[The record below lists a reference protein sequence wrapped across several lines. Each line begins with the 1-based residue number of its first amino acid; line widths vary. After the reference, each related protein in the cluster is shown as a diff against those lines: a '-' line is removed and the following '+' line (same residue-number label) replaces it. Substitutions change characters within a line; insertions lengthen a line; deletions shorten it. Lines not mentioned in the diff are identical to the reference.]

1 MVAKRTV
8 GFALG
13 GGGARGSFSAG
24 ALDYLIREAGLIPKV
39 ITGTSAGSI
48 CASVLA
54 QARTSEEFHTA
65 ATVLRDDV
73 IRLGVPGVAFEP
85 QPWLTGLEGTPLAVD
100 VRELMAGTMRPTIP
114 ADPTLAEDVLADATS
129 GTRTTA
135 VQHGLEVARSVVSG
149 LAMTHK
155 AIKGLSANAES
166 LAVIDPLGEALLGHT
181 PGRGPAP
188 LDLES
193 IARDGLELRLTVTA
207 LNEGCV
213 RYVTQTGSLV
223 EQDAVTAAPGDPTPG
238 VVEGVLAS
246 SSVPMVFAPRPIGG
260 DVYVDGGVLQNI
272 PLAPAFALGATDV
285 YAVLADSLAC
295 PPPEVDYAH
304 TNMFSVLLRSQV
316 YVTLY
321 GQQRRDLAM
330 PRPDG
335 ARLTVIDPTV
345 MAIGLFETE
354 PGLMNINI
362 DYGWLRACGETSKLS
377 DDDRA
382 RAHELADL
390 IVTGRLR
397 AWYLEHGVAGEIPS
411 DSSVATSPAPA
422 DSEPTDSGPDASKVA
437 ASDPATSKFAGQG
450 APESADGVPDAAVWD
465 TDAEAAVP
473 TDAVADEVGI
483 QAARALASAKRLV
496 AASLVEWRALGLAL
510 PAKDDTWSEQPELA

>member
-188 LDLES
+188 
-193 IARDGLELRLTVTA
+193 A
-207 LNEGCV
+207 
-213 RYVTQTGSLV
+213 TGSDYGSGYL
-223 EQDAVTAAPGDPTPG
+223 EISEKGFGFLRTAAAQFSW
-238 VVEGVLAS
+238 LFS
-246 SSVPMVFAPRPIGG
+246 SRERGYFRPRRCI
-260 DVYVDGGVLQNI
+260 
-272 PLAPAFALGATDV
+272 
-285 YAVLADSLAC
+285 
-295 PPPEVDYAH
+295 
-304 TNMFSVLLRSQV
+304 RS
-316 YVTLY
+316 
-321 GQQRRDLAM
+321 
-330 PRPDG
+330 
-335 ARLTVIDPTV
+335 
-345 MAIGLFETE
+345 
-354 PGLMNINI
+354 
-362 DYGWLRACGETSKLS
+362 
-377 DDDRA
+377 
-382 RAHELADL
+382 
-390 IVTGRLR
+390 
-397 AWYLEHGVAGEIPS
+397 
-411 DSSVATSPAPA
+411 
-422 DSEPTDSGPDASKVA
+422 
-437 ASDPATSKFAGQG
+437 
-450 APESADGVPDAAVWD
+450 
-465 TDAEAAVP
+465 
-473 TDAVADEVGI
+473 
-483 QAARALASAKRLV
+483 
-496 AASLVEWRALGLAL
+496 
-510 PAKDDTWSEQPELA
+510 

>member
-1 MVAKRTV
+1 MAIVSITSCRMWPFSTRWSTEVPCLRVITRCATRILARCRGRGLRTDYRAATASKDYRAVVAKRTV

-39 ITGTSAGSI
+39 ITGTSAGAI

-54 QARTSEEFHTA
+54 QARTPEEFHTA

-73 IRLGVPGVAFEP
+73 IRMGVPGVAFEP

-114 ADPTLAEDVLADATS
+114 ADPTLAEDVLADATD
-129 GTRTTA
+129 GAKVTA
-135 VQHGLEVARSVVSG
+135 MAQGLDVARSVVSG

-155 AIKGLSANAES
+155 AIKGLSANAQS
-166 LAVIDPLGEALLGHT
+166 LAVIDPLGEAFLGKT
-181 PGRGPAP
+181 PGQGPAP
-188 LDLES
+188 LDLAA
-193 IARDGLELRLTVTA
+193 IAREGLELRLTVTA
-207 LNEGCV
+207 LNAGRV
-213 RYVTQTGSLV
+213 RYVTQFGAMV
-223 EQDAVTAAPGDPTPG
+223 EQDGVTPVPGDPSPG

-246 SSVPMVFAPRPIGG
+246 SSVPMVFAPRPIGD

-272 PLAPAFALGATDV
+272 PVAPAFALGATDV
-285 YAVLADSLAC
+285 YAVLADSLEC
-295 PPPEVDYAH
+295 PAPEVDYAT

-330 PRPDG
+330 HRPDG
-335 ARLTVIDPTV
+335 TRLIVIDPTIL
-345 MAIGLFETE
+345 AIGLFETE

-362 DYGWLRACGETSKLS
+362 DYGWLRACGETSKLR

-397 AWYLEHGVAGEIPS
+397 SWYLEHGIGE
-411 DSSVATSPAPA
+411 DTGT
-422 DSEPTDSGPDASKVA
+422 DGSEGSGS
-437 ASDPATSKFAGQG
+437 G
-450 APESADGVPDAAVWD
+450 
-465 TDAEAAVP
+465 
-473 TDAVADEVGI
+473 
-483 QAARALASAKRLV
+483 AARALESAKRLV
-496 AASLVEWRALGLAL
+496 ATSLAEWRAMGLTL
-510 PAKDDTWSEQPELA
+510 PAKADTWSVQPEVA